1 MELTF
6 REELAQ
12 VPNLRHAV
20 RQMRWLRAS
29 FRHDA
34 ALVGQRY
41 GIDYA
46 IDDKKLADAFLRW
59 IDAFS
64 RQKAFSAVDRKDF
77 AVYSAGLFLRELMR
91 AHPARVRSHVL
102 PEGDQAGTQNIV
114 HFWPEGFL
122 YSNFCLSILSVVL
135 EQEFGETLTLSALAD
150 DLRTWWSFRDNA
162 ESDPAIAVA
171 FFDQMIGREPNWWV
185 PDAADSRAAIRKAQ
199 HVRSLASRLL

>member
-6 REELAQ
+6 REELAR

-34 ALVGQRY
+34 ALIGRQY
-41 GIDYA
+41 GIDYS

-91 AHPARVRSHVL
+91 AHPARVQTQL
-102 PEGDQAGTQNIV
+102 PAVAGEGSDNSIA

-122 YSNFCLSILSVVL
+122 YCNFCLSILSVVL

-199 HVRSLASRLL
+199 QVRKLTQGL